1 MRTVED
7 IEQALA
13 EFPRISWPSSVRGSK
28 LLTLPASTKA
38 SRGTQKRADLTDSP
52 NRPSPISAPA
62 ALGSCEALRQSDI
75 LGGVWKASG
84 VGGASRRRPVM
95 VLDRLAFGLR
105 RHSLIYAAASAPLA
119 PSQCELRPS
128 RHNSGRIDA
137 AVALVIMV
145 LDVEEV
151 DCLGDARQVVK
162 LSQIAAQRR
171 VVPYLAKIALEVP
184 EIDRVEADQGG
195 EQAPVR
201 FRQSLAHEEALASE
215 SRLEPVERLAQL

>member
-28 LLTLPASTKA
+28 LLTLAASTKA

-62 ALGSCEALRQSDI
+62 ALGSCEALRQSNI

-84 VGGASRRRPVM
+84 VGAASRRRLVM

-105 RHSLIYAAASAPLA
+105 RHSLIYAGASAPLA
-119 PSQCELRPS
+119 
-128 RHNSGRIDA
+128 RHNASSGPAGTIPVGLMR
-137 AVALVIMV
+137 
-145 LDVEEV
+145 
-151 DCLGDARQVVK
+151 RW
-162 LSQIAAQRR
+162 LS
-171 VVPYLAKIALEVP
+171 
-184 EIDRVEADQGG
+184 
-195 EQAPVR
+195 
-201 FRQSLAHEEALASE
+201 
-215 SRLEPVERLAQL
+215 